1 MHIRITSYNVCYT
14 KLLRK
19 IARGL
24 LEQKLAACV
33 NILDNVESMY
43 WWDDKIEESSE
54 VVLIIKCLMRKVHTV
69 IPAIRE
75 LHPYEVPCISAWP
88 VLKANVDFIKWVEKI
103 TDPQE
108 EA

>member
-1 MHIRITSYNVCYT
+1 MSLASLYVTAPDKET
-14 KLLRK
+14 ARK

-24 LEQKLAACV
+24 LEQKLVACA
-33 NILDNVESMY
+33 NIIDNVDSLF
-43 WWDDKIEESSE
+43 WWDGRIEETSE
-54 VVLIIKCLMRKVHTV
+54 TVLIIKCLMRKVHLI

-75 LHPYEVPCISAWP
+75 LHPYDVPCVTAMP
-88 VLKANVDFIKWVEKI
+88 VLKANMDFVKWVEDV